1 MKELLLRANNGKIA
15 LARVTKEGKGWR
27 ALCPFHPEKNPSLF
41 IYPDGR
47 FHCFGCNAS
56 GKVIEESSQLETS
69 SSTLTV
75 KDFSNAKN
83 LPLDFL
89 SDNYVRD
96 SSKGVVFL
104 YMPEDLN
111 SAKAQKRYRY
121 SIEGESRFGWERG
134 SKPTLYGLWK
144 LREFSSEEP
153 LFITEGE
160 SDALTLWFCGFQ
172 ALGVPGLNVWKKA
185 WGEHLKGF
193 KTIVVSVE
201 PDSDGILFKNIVKT
215 LSGVFV
221 IPFNFE
227 DTEFKDFSDAYLQL
241 GVEKFKKFVIS
252 KIEETFQS
260 VPHLKP
266 ISVIKQRAIEWVV
279 PHWFPKGVITLVC
292 GEPGIGKTTLLLT
305 LCAAVASGSKVPT
318 DKGFIDVSKN
328 PVAYISLE
336 DDLQTKIKST
346 LSLIDAAQSDNLYV
360 AEASSFNEL
369 TRLIKE
375 NFPLIVI
382 DPLSTIISQDINR
395 ADVAARMLRIFLN
408 EAKKSDKAIVVTW
421 HLNKSQDVL
430 GSVIFKTIPKV
441 VFLLVKDKETGKIVA
456 ENTKNAFSPLMK
468 PLAFRIEEGVLNFCG
483 LSEVGVDEIRDEA
496 KKEKKL
502 IEDFI
507 LNAIKDN
514 GGSVLVSEMKKRA
527 QLEGFNFSSV
537 RVIAARLSSRG
548 IIKKEILKNEE
559 GKIKDAIWKS
569 IVTNHSCYNGTNL
582 AKSSIS
588 SFITKSEN
596 IHEKFLNTEIPLK
609 FNDLHDRKKNNVCVG
624 EIVTK
629 EKIVENQ
636 AFSPL
641 KQNLIVTKA
650 NDPLIY
656 EATENGDKFARY
668 SYFYDAPNFGDGDY
682 DDEADIE
689 GITVKGMIGDFFAE
703 ELIRTKYKDQ
713 IPEKAPLLDKFLSFL
728 KYQAQKHQE
737 RLGILPPNEPFE
749 MTWAFD

>member
-1 MKELLLRANNGKIA
+1 MKELLLRANDGKIA
-15 LARVTKEGKGWR
+15 KVKAKKEGKGWR
-27 ALCPFHPEKNPSLF
+27 ALCPFHTEKNPSLF
-41 IYPDGR
+41 IYQDGR
-47 FHCFGCNAS
+47 FHCFGCSKS
-56 GKVIEESSQLETS
+56 GKVIEDSTQFETS

-75 KDFSNAKN
+75 KDFADAKN

-96 SSKGVVFL
+96 GSKGVIFL
-104 YMPEDLN
+104 YMPEDLDG
-111 SAKAQKRYRY
+111 AKTQKRYRY
-121 SIEGESRFGWERG
+121 SLEGESRFGWEKG

-144 LREFSSEEP
+144 LKSYNREEP
-153 LFITEGE
+153 LFVVEGE
-160 SDALTLWFCGFQ
+160 SDALTLWVAGFQ
-172 ALGVPGLNVWKKA
+172 ALGVPGVNAWKKS
-185 WGEHLKGF
+185 WCRHLKGF
-193 KTIVVSVE
+193 RTIVVSVE

-241 GVEKFKKFVIS
+241 GVEKFKQFVAS

-266 ISVIKQRAIEWVV
+266 ISAIKQRTVEWVV
-279 PHWFPKGVITLVC
+279 PYWFPKGVITLVC

-346 LSLIDAAQSDNLYV
+346 LSLIDAAQSNNLYV
-360 AEASSFNEL
+360 AEASSFNEV

-395 ADVAARMLRIFLN
+395 ADVAAKMLRIFLK

-468 PLAFRIEEGVLNFCG
+468 PLAFRIEEGILNFCG
-483 LSEVGVDEIRDEA
+483 LSEVGVDEIRDKT

-507 LNAIKDN
+507 LNAIRDG
-514 GGSVLVSEMKKRA
+514 GGSVLVSEIKKRA

-569 IVTNHSCYNGTNL
+569 IVTSQSCYNGTNPV
-582 AKSSIS
+582 KSGVST
-588 SFITKSEN
+588 FVTKSEN
-596 IHEKFLNTEIPLK
+596 IHENFLNTEIPLK
-609 FNDLHDRKKNNVCVG
+609 FNDLHDKKKNNVCVD

-629 EKIVENQ
+629 EKIEENQ

-641 KQNLIVTKA
+641 KQNLIVTMA

-656 EATENGDKFARY
+656 ETTEDGGKFAHY
-668 SYFYDAPNFGDGDY
+668 SYFYDAPCWGDGDCN
-682 DDEADIE
+682 DEIDLK
-689 GITVKGMIGDFFAE
+689 GIKIKGVIGESFVE
-703 ELIRTKYKDQ
+703 ELINTKYRDQ
-713 IPEKAPLLDKFLSFL
+713 IPEKAPPLDKFLSFL

-737 RLGILPPNEPFE
+737 RLGILPSDEPFE